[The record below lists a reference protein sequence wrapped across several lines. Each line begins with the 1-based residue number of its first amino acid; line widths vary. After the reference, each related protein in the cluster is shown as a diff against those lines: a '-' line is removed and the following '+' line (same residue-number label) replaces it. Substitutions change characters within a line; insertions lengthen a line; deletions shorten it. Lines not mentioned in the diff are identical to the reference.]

1 MAKALAA
8 AQEIEIGVKRSS
20 DEAGQWD
27 IRCSPK
33 TSTLMGAGMST
44 GAFPAGP
51 MPLNHRTILAGVLII
66 LAGVTPAAAQ
76 TVVRLVAPADP
87 PVADKSGYT
96 LFNPAPDAALRTF
109 SPDRPTKSNGPLT
122 VDAGRF
128 QYETDLVSY
137 LHSNAGGVST
147 RTYVAL
153 DPTLKVGLTRR
164 VDLELQFNG
173 YTDTR
178 VSDPGAG
185 STLSRADG
193 AGDLVVRS
201 KVNLFGND
209 GGAVA
214 MALIPYVKLPTA
226 ARALG
231 NNQVEGGLI
240 VPVSMT
246 LPAGFALTVMPE
258 VDVLRNNS
266 DSGKHFNF
274 TGVVNLGYTI
284 SKQWTVFGELY
295 SAVGT
300 DAHTPPVYTVDVAV
314 AYLLTDTIQL
324 DAGVNIG
331 LNCNSPNIQ
340 LYTGISQRF

>member
-1 MAKALAA
+1 MLLNRGIMLAGIGVSLVCITSAA
-8 AQEIEIGVKRSS
+8 AL
-20 DEAGQWD
+20 
-27 IRCSPK
+27 P
-33 TSTLMGAGMST
+33 
-44 GAFPAGP
+44 PALLG
-51 MPLNHRTILAGVLII
+51 
-66 LAGVTPAAAQ
+66 TPASSPDAG
-76 TVVRLVAPADP
+76 
-87 PVADKSGYT
+87 SGGYT
-96 LFNPAPDAALRTF
+96 LFDPTPNAALRTF
-109 SPDRPTKSNGPLT
+109 SPDRPTKSNGPIT

-137 LHSNAGGVST
+137 LHSNVGGVTT

-173 YTDTR
+173 FTSTR

-193 AGDLVVRS
+193 AGDLVVRT

-214 MALIPYVKLPTA
+214 MALLPYVKLPTA
-226 ARALG
+226 ARTLG

-240 VPVSMT
+240 LPLSIM

-258 VDVLRNNS
+258 IDVLKNNN
-266 DSGKHFNF
+266 DRGKHVNF
-274 TGVVNLGYTI
+274 TGVVSLGYRI
-284 SKQWTVFGELY
+284 NKQWTVFAELY
-295 SAVGT
+295 SAIGA
-300 DAHTPPVYTVDVAV
+300 DAHTPPVYTADLAV
-314 AYLLTDTIQL
+314 AYLLAETVQL
-324 DAGVNIG
+324 DVGVNVG
-331 LNCNSPNIQ
+331 LNRNAPNLQ